1 MRLALKVLSP
11 PMREIGSVFPRLFS
25 RHRPPSIGYPFNC
38 DSPYQSTSQ
47 PASQPPSFSLC
58 QWLYVGGRAPLVVCP
73 GCHILIHLIAAPWLI
88 LQDYYKQTTSTNG
101 ELPFYG
107 IHTDHPVGR
116 KRIYYVICG
125 AEEFNQL
132 IEKAKLDLVGLR
144 NWLSSCFQSFW
155 IMATNSWA
163 NIPSLL
169 AAISHRVNCF
179 SATAGNWSFYATWDR
194 ILLFSVNW
202 LLKGVLVH
210 L

>member
-25 RHRPPSIGYPFNC
+25 RHRPSIGHPFNC

-47 PASQPPSFSLC
+47 PASHPPSFSLC
-58 QWLYVGGRAPLVVCP
+58 QWLHVGGRAPLVVCP

-144 NWLSSCFQSFW
+144 NWLSSCFQSF
-155 IMATNSWA
+155 
-163 NIPSLL
+163 
-169 AAISHRVNCF
+169 
-179 SATAGNWSFYATWDR
+179 
-194 ILLFSVNW
+194 
-202 LLKGVLVH
+202 
-210 L
+210 